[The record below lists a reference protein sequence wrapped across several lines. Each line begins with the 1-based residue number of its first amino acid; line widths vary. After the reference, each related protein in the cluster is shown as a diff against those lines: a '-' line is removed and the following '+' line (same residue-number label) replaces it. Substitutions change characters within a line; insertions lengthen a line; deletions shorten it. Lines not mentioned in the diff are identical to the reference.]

1 MQILNHDFCLC
12 FSFFSGYLRHC
23 SEKEPCQ
30 TLHVEC
36 RVVAP
41 ARTISLVLQHES
53 IAGFSLSLRKSSLP
67 SLLCS
72 KRFLGIWHEKW
83 VRRLTD
89 LWRLLKMLMKPDWRL
104 AVRYSDLKHE
114 NVLAYVSDYFLLPL
128 FGIEVFIP
136 GLKKKRETIVT

>member
-1 MQILNHDFCLC
+1 MCFLKLKSNVMRWLNKLQILNHDFCLC

-53 IAGFSLSLRKSSLP
+53 IAGFALSLRKSSLP
-67 SLLCS
+67 SLLGS
-72 KRFLGIWHEKW
+72 RRFLGIWHEK
-83 VRRLTD
+83 
-89 LWRLLKMLMKPDWRL
+89 
-104 AVRYSDLKHE
+104 
-114 NVLAYVSDYFLLPL
+114 
-128 FGIEVFIP
+128 
-136 GLKKKRETIVT
+136 